1 MTDPFDRDLARLA
14 RNGLPHAL
22 DDLERRVAIAVAG
35 PAEGGRPMR
44 GMVVAGVVALGLGV
58 AGGGVVAER
67 IAARERPPVVIAA
80 LEMGL
85 APSTLLL
92 GR

>member
-14 RNGLPHAL
+14 RSAPSHAL
-22 DDLERRVAIAVAG
+22 DDLEHRVASAIARPAG
-35 PAEGGRPMR
+35 EGRPMR

-67 IAARERPPVVIAA
+67 IAVRERPPVVIAA
-80 LEMGL
+80 LDMGL